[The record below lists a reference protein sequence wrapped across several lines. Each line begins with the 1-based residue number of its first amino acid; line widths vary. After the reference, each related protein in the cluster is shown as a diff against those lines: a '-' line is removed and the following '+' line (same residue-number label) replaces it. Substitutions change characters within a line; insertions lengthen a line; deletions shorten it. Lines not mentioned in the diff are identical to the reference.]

1 MKPVSLKKEGSRSK
15 SKISSQCMWQRWRRG
30 KTERSRDSWRQM
42 HADAEGILKLPFALT
57 LGKEELVLR
66 THLSGEKPD

>member
-1 MKPVSLKKEGSRSK
+1 
-15 SKISSQCMWQRWRRG
+15 
-30 KTERSRDSWRQM
+30 M